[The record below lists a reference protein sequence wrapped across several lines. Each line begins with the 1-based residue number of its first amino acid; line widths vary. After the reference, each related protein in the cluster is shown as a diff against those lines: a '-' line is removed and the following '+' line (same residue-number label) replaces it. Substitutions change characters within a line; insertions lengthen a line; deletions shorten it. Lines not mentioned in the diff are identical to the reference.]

1 MRVLRLFPRVCAS
14 FSPRAVALIAGG
26 LAGVLLFHVP
36 NSAAQTEKAR
46 PVKTQVAAEYP
57 VLARRSNIAGTVKL
71 QVVVAPDGHVKRS
84 KVIGGNPVLVQA
96 AMDAVKHWEFEPTR
110 QETTEVV
117 EFRFVP
123 QGVGSPN
130 CLTSSC

>member
-1 MRVLRLFPRVCAS
+1 M
-14 FSPRAVALIAGG
+14 ALIAGG

-36 NSAAQTEKAR
+36 HTAAQTEKTR

-71 QVVVAPDGHVKRS
+71 QVVVAPDGHVKKS

-96 AMDAVKHWEFEPTR
+96 AMDAVKRWEFAPAK

-117 EFRFVP
+117 EFMFAP
-123 QGVGSPN
+123 QAEGPSN
-130 CLTSSC
+130 CVSFGC